1 MKTQFTATIVLIA
14 FFAFGCNSVGDSKTA
29 SNTNSSGEIPT
40 PSATVSAMPT
50 AAPSASPVEDATAL
64 GRNLLAFGA
73 GALVVGVTSEAAQS
87 DAKARQLIDEAE
99 FAGWNT
105 ADGQV
110 ENQIVTLELPART
123 TLKTIV
129 FDTANLAY
137 APVAPRDVKIEVS
150 DVSATGGFQTIL
162 EATLA
167 DGRDKSGADGQ
178 AFPVSEPVAGRWVRY
193 TARNNLGSPKKIF
206 TKELR
211 GYGEQETPAPVP
223 NVSGTYKVGGIIG
236 DGVHLKQE
244 GNQIIGCYSENEGI
258 LEGTIEGRTITLTA
272 TENNARAKNEKTSF
286 VAVNFAE
293 GGGKFL
299 SAWWGWSK
307 SPTKK
312 LFDRLLTGEKVS
324 ERIGNCKHL
333 PNLDGAQDVVR
344 EKLEKDLEEF
354 GKAILYGINFDFNSD
369 VIKPESRPTL
379 EKVVAVLK
387 NKTDWRMQIAGHTDN
402 VGGESFNQ
410 TLSEKRAAS
419 VKKYLTGAG
428 IGDERLGSG
437 GYGLSKPL
445 ARNDSETERA
455 QNRRVELVKQ

>member
-1 MKTQFTATIVLIA
+1 MKIHFTAAILLLA
-14 FFAFGCNSVGDSKTA
+14 FFAFGCNSFGDIKTV
-29 SNTNSSGEIPT
+29 SNTNSTVKIPT
-40 PSATVSAMPT
+40 SSATVSATPT
-50 AAPSASPVEDATAL
+50 AAPSASPIEDAPAL

-73 GALVVGVTSEAAQS
+73 GTLVVGVTSEAAQS

-99 FAGWNT
+99 FIGWSS

-110 ENQIVTLELPART
+110 ENQSVTLELPART

-137 APVAPRDVKIEVS
+137 APVAPKDVKIEVS

-178 AFPVSEPVAGRWVRY
+178 AFPVAEAVAGRWVRY

-244 GNQIIGCYSENEGI
+244 GNQIIGCYSENDGI
-258 LEGTIEGRTITLTA
+258 VEGTIEGRTITLAA

-286 VAVNFAE
+286 VAANVVE

-307 SPTKK
+307 TPTKK
-312 LFDRLLTGEKVS
+312 LYDRLLTGEKVS

-333 PNLDGAQDVVR
+333 PNLDGAEDAAKSQ
-344 EKLEKDLEEF
+344 LEKSLEAT
-354 GKAILYGINFDFNSD
+354 GRAVLYGINFDFNSD

-379 EKVVAVLK
+379 EKVAALLK
-387 NKTDWRMQIAGHTDN
+387 EKPDWRMNVEGHTDN

-428 IGDERLGSG
+428 IGDERLGSV

-445 ARNDSETERA
+445 APNNSEAERA